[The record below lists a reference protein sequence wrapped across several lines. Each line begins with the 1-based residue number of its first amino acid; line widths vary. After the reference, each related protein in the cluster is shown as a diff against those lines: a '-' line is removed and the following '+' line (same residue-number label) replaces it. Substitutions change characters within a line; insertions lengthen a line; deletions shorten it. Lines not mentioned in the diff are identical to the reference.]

1 MGLEAYQDAYGF
13 DQGKVYWYSYAKWTR
28 ECKKLDGKL
37 NYMTNVK
44 KSDIVEWIKNAV
56 ETQMV
61 KEREIPN
68 AKVYLSCDRP
78 HPDVILET
86 KNADGD
92 LQIVRFLII

>member
-1 MGLEAYQDAYGF
+1 M
-13 DQGKVYWYSYAKWTR
+13 SI
-28 ECKKLDGKL
+28 
-37 NYMTNVK
+37 VK
-44 KSDIVEWIKNAV
+44 KSDIVDWVKNAV
-56 ETQMV
+56 ETQMI
-61 KEREIPN
+61 KELDIPN

>member
-1 MGLEAYQDAYGF
+1 MSIVNKNE
-13 DQGKVYWYSYAKWTR
+13 V
-28 ECKKLDGKL
+28 
-37 NYMTNVK
+37 
-44 KSDIVEWIKNAV
+44 VEWLKNVV
-56 ETQMV
+56 EKKMV
-61 KEREIPN
+61 KELNVPN

>member
-1 MGLEAYQDAYGF
+1 MTIVKTSEIIEWV
-13 DQGKVYWYSYAKWTR
+13 KNVV
-28 ECKKLDGKL
+28 EKK
-37 NYMTNVK
+37 
-44 KSDIVEWIKNAV
+44 
-56 ETQMV
+56 MV
-61 KEREIPN
+61 KELNVPN

>member
-1 MGLEAYQDAYGF
+1 MTIVNKNEVVDWLKNVVE
-13 DQGKVYWYSYAKWTR
+13 
-28 ECKKLDGKL
+28 KK
-37 NYMTNVK
+37 
-44 KSDIVEWIKNAV
+44 
-56 ETQMV
+56 MV
-61 KEREIPN
+61 KELNVPN

>member
-1 MGLEAYQDAYGF
+1 M
-13 DQGKVYWYSYAKWTR
+13 TIIN
-28 ECKKLDGKL
+28 KKEVVDWLK
-37 NYMTNVK
+37 NVVEK
-44 KSDIVEWIKNAV
+44 K
-56 ETQMV
+56 MV
-61 KEREIPN
+61 KELNIPN

>member
-1 MGLEAYQDAYGF
+1 
-13 DQGKVYWYSYAKWTR
+13 
-28 ECKKLDGKL
+28 
-37 NYMTNVK
+37 MTIVKTSEIIEWVKTAVK
-44 KSDIVEWIKNAV
+44 KKMIKELN
-56 ETQMV
+56 
-61 KEREIPN
+61 IPN

>member
-1 MGLEAYQDAYGF
+1 MNIVNKTE
-13 DQGKVYWYSYAKWTR
+13 V
-28 ECKKLDGKL
+28 
-37 NYMTNVK
+37 
-44 KSDIVEWIKNAV
+44 VEWIKNVV
-56 ETQMV
+56 EKKMV
-61 KEREIPN
+61 KELNVPN